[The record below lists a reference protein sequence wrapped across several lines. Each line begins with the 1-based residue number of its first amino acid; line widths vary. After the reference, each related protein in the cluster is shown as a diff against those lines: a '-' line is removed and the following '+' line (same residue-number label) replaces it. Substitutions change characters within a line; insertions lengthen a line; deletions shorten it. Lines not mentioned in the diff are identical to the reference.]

1 MISDIRGELLL
12 RTFCDAEKAGQ
23 SVAVNNDRSIARTPF
38 TLTKHVSRKRWFSAR
53 GKERDTDAKLGAPA
67 VHPGR
72 TPLGYLPSRRRLLP
86 LHIMRRSFLMLGL
99 MLLSLPASAATLKE
113 IAVIHLPGARGEHFD
128 HLAMD
133 YEDHYLLSAHV
144 GPGILYVIDVRSNKL
159 VAAIHGLPGITAAIY
174 VPEVRKIYTCDWGE
188 NKIGVVSLRQMKA
201 IKKLS
206 TPAKPNGGTYAMPFG
221 KVYISDTLGKAVTV
235 LDVHTDSVVK
245 TLKFGSETGMVQ
257 YDPVGR
263 KVYVNLRSV
272 NKIAEIDPVSDA
284 IVAQYPVGRCDFNHA
299 MALDPVGRRAFLPC
313 ANNNLLTV
321 FDLDRHRSIAHIPMP
336 EGADD
341 VAFDP
346 GLKRIYVSCES
357 GAILVVQE
365 DDPNHFRKLEDFPVQ
380 KGVHT
385 LAVDIETHRV
395 YTPEQEENG
404 RPVSR
409 MLVYEAL
416 K

>member
-1 MISDIRGELLL
+1 MNIIPRSLLIS
-12 RTFCDAEKAGQ
+12 
-23 SVAVNNDRSIARTPF
+23 S
-38 TLTKHVSRKRWFSAR
+38 
-53 GKERDTDAKLGAPA
+53 
-67 VHPGR
+67 
-72 TPLGYLPSRRRLLP
+72 
-86 LHIMRRSFLMLGL
+86 LMLI
-99 MLLSLPASAATLKE
+99 SLPACAATLKK
-113 IAVIHLPGARGEHFD
+113 IATIDLPGARGEHFD

-144 GPGILYVIDVRSNKL
+144 GPGILYVIDVHSNKL

-174 VPEVRKIYTCDWGE
+174 VPELKKIYTCDWGE
-188 NKIGVVSLRQMKA
+188 NKIGVVSLRQMKV

-206 TPAKPNGGTYAMPFG
+206 TGEKPNGGAYAAPFA
-221 KVYISDTLGKAVTV
+221 KVYVSDTLGKEVTI

-272 NKIAEIDPVSDA
+272 NKIAEIDPASDTV
-284 IVAQYPVGRCDFNHA
+284 VAQYPVARCDFNHA
-299 MALDPVGRRAFLPC
+299 MALDPAGRRAFLPC
-313 ANNNLLTV
+313 VNNNLFTV
-321 FDLDRHRSIAHIPMP
+321 FDLDRHRSIAYIPMP
-336 EGADD
+336 DGADD

-346 GLKRIYVSCES
+346 GLKRIYVTCES

-365 DDPNHFRKLEDFPVQ
+365 DDPDHFRKLEDFPVQ

-385 LAVDIETHRV
+385 LAVDIESHRV
-395 YTPEQEENG
+395 YAPEQEENG

-416 K
+416 N

>member
-1 MISDIRGELLL
+1 MDI
-12 RTFCDAEKAGQ
+12 
-23 SVAVNNDRSIARTPF
+23 I
-38 TLTKHVSRKRWFSAR
+38 
-53 GKERDTDAKLGAPA
+53 
-67 VHPGR
+67 
-72 TPLGYLPSRRRLLP
+72 
-86 LHIMRRSFLMLGL
+86 RRSLLISSL
-99 MLLSLPASAATLKE
+99 MLLSLPASAATLKKL
-113 IAVIHLPGARGEHFD
+113 AVIDLPGARGEHFD

-144 GPGILYVIDVRSNKL
+144 GPGILYVIDVRTNKL
-159 VAAIHGLPGITAAIY
+159 VAAIHGLPGITAPIY
-174 VPEVRKIYTCDWGE
+174 VPGLRKIYTCDWGE
-188 NKIGVVSLRQMKA
+188 NKIGVISLRQMKV

-206 TPAKPNGGTYAMPFG
+206 TGEKPNGGAYAMPFG
-221 KVYISDTLGKAVTV
+221 KVYVSDTLGKEVTI

-245 TLKFGSETGMVQ
+245 TLKFRSETGMVQ
-257 YDPVGR
+257 YDPAGR
-263 KVYVNLRSV
+263 KVYVNLRSI
-272 NKIAEIDPVSDA
+272 NKIAEIDPASDTV
-284 IVAQYPVGRCDFNHA
+284 VAQYPVARCDFNHA
-299 MALDPVGRRAFLPC
+299 MALDPTGRRAFLPC
-313 ANNNLLTV
+313 GNNNLLTV

-346 GLKRIYVSCES
+346 GLKRIYVPCES

-365 DDPNHFRKLEDFPVQ
+365 DDPDHFRKLEDFPVQ

-385 LAVDIETHRV
+385 LALDVETHRV

-416 K
+416 RYSSLVNPKRSSREK

>member
-1 MISDIRGELLL
+1 M
-12 RTFCDAEKAGQ
+12 
-23 SVAVNNDRSIARTPF
+23 
-38 TLTKHVSRKRWFSAR
+38 
-53 GKERDTDAKLGAPA
+53 
-67 VHPGR
+67 
-72 TPLGYLPSRRRLLP
+72 
-86 LHIMRRSFLMLGL
+86 HIIRRSLLISSL
-99 MLLSLPASAATLKE
+99 MLLSLPASAATLKK
-113 IAVIHLPGARGEHFD
+113 IAVIQLPGPRGEHFD
-128 HLAMD
+128 HLTMD

-144 GPGILYVIDVRSNKL
+144 GPGILYVIDVRTNKL

-174 VPEVRKIYTCDWGE
+174 VPELKKIYTCDWGE
-188 NKIGVVSLRQMKA
+188 SKIGVVSLAQMKV

-206 TPAKPNGGTYAMPFG
+206 TGAKPNGSTYAAPFG
-221 KVYISDTLGKAVTV
+221 KVYVSDTLGKEVTI

-263 KVYVNLRSV
+263 KIYVNLRSV
-272 NKIAEIDPVSDA
+272 NKIAEIDPASDTV
-284 IVAQYPVGRCDFNHA
+284 IAQYPLGRCDFNHA

-313 ANNNLLTV
+313 VSNNLLTV
-321 FDLDRHRSIAHIPMP
+321 FDLDRHRSIAYIPMP
-336 EGADD
+336 EGDDD

-346 GLKRIYVSCES
+346 ELKRIYVSCES
-357 GAILVVQE
+357 GVILVVHE

-395 YTPEQEENG
+395 YAPEQEENG

-409 MLVYEAL
+409 MLVFEAL
-416 K
+416 R

>member
-1 MISDIRGELLL
+1 
-12 RTFCDAEKAGQ
+12 
-23 SVAVNNDRSIARTPF
+23 
-38 TLTKHVSRKRWFSAR
+38 
-53 GKERDTDAKLGAPA
+53 
-67 VHPGR
+67 
-72 TPLGYLPSRRRLLP
+72 
-86 LHIMRRSFLMLGL
+86 MRRSELMFDIIRRSLLISSL
-99 MLLSLPASAATLKE
+99 MLLSLPACAATLKK
-113 IAVIHLPGARGEHFD
+113 IAVIDLPGARGEHFD

-133 YEDHYLLSAHV
+133 YEDHYLLSAHL
-144 GPGILYVIDVRSNKL
+144 GPGILYVIDVRTNKL

-174 VPEVRKIYTCDWGE
+174 VPELKKIYTCDWGE
-188 NKIGVVSLRQMKA
+188 NKIAVVSMRQMKV

-206 TPAKPNGGTYAMPFG
+206 TGEKPNGGAYAMPFG
-221 KVYISDTLGKAVTV
+221 KVYVSDTLAKEVTI

-245 TLKFGSETGMVQ
+245 TLKFSSETGMVQ

-272 NKIAEIDPVSDA
+272 NKIAEIDPASDT
-284 IVAQYPVGRCDFNHA
+284 VTAQYPVARCDFNHA

-313 ANNNLLTV
+313 GGNNLLTA
-321 FDLDRHRSIAHIPMP
+321 FDLDQHRSIAHVPMP

-365 DDPNHFRKLEDFPVQ
+365 DDPDHFRKLEAFRVQ

-385 LAVDIETHRV
+385 LAVDIQTHRV
-395 YTPEQEENG
+395 YAPEEEEHG

>member
-1 MISDIRGELLL
+1 M
-12 RTFCDAEKAGQ
+12 
-23 SVAVNNDRSIARTPF
+23 
-38 TLTKHVSRKRWFSAR
+38 
-53 GKERDTDAKLGAPA
+53 
-67 VHPGR
+67 
-72 TPLGYLPSRRRLLP
+72 
-86 LHIMRRSFLMLGL
+86 HIFRRS
-99 MLLSLPASAATLKE
+99 LLISSLILLNLPASAATLKK
-113 IAVIHLPGARGEHFD
+113 IAVIDLPGARGEHFD

-144 GPGILYVIDVRSNKL
+144 GPGILYVIDVRTNKL
-159 VAAIHGLPGITAAIY
+159 VAAIYGLPGITAAIY
-174 VPEVRKIYTCDWGE
+174 VPELKKIYTCDWGE
-188 NKIGVVSLRQMKA
+188 NKIAVVSLAQMKV

-206 TPAKPNGGTYAMPFG
+206 TGEKPNGGAYAMPFG
-221 KVYISDTLGKAVTV
+221 KVYVSDTLGKEVTV
-235 LDVHTDSVVK
+235 LDVHTDSVVT

-272 NKIAEIDPVSDA
+272 NKIAEIDPASDTV
-284 IVAQYPVGRCDFNHA
+284 VAQYPIARCDFNHA
-299 MALDPVGRRAFLPC
+299 MALDPAGRRAFLPC
-313 ANNNLLTV
+313 GGNNLLTV
-321 FDLDRHRSIAHIPMP
+321 FDLDGHRSIAHIPMP

-346 GLKRIYVSCES
+346 GLKRIYVPCES

-365 DDPNHFRKLEDFPVQ
+365 DDPNHFRKLEDFLVHD
-380 KGVHT
+380 GVHT
-385 LAVDIETHRV
+385 LAVDIQTHRV
-395 YTPEQEENG
+395 YAPEQEENG